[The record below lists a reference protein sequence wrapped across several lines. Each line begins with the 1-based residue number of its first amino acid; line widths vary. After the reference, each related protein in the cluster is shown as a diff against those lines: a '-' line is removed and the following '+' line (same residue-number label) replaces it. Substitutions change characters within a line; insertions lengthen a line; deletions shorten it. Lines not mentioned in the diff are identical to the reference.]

1 MVVRADYTSQEC
13 ILRSVDDSRR
23 SGDERCGG
31 VNVYIA
37 HKRENGRVQMLKAH
51 LEEVG
56 NLAAEFAA
64 PFGGERH
71 AERIG
76 LLHDLGKY
84 SKAGQRRM
92 TDPEHTAK
100 VDHATAGGQVA
111 GHLLNDVIAAFT
123 VTGHH
128 GGLMDMGSKAD
139 MEGATLMARM
149 RKKLTGDFDPS
160 AWKSE
165 ITLCTGRYVPEWLDL
180 KNAYQVHFYT
190 RMLFSCLVDA
200 DFLDTESFMQD
211 APPVRGGG
219 DPMEE
224 LLGRLKDYI
233 EPWMKD
239 TDVEINKKRSVVLR
253 SCLERAEVERG
264 MYTLT
269 VPTGGGKTVSSL
281 AFALSHA
288 VRFGLRRVIYVIPYT
303 SIIEQNAAVFARI
316 LGEDNVLEHHSNVD
330 FSEDEYDFTDQ
341 LGVRKRL
348 AAENWDAPI
357 VVTTAVQFFESLY
370 AAKTSR
376 CRKLHNLSDSVI
388 IFDEAQMIPLSYLR
402 PCVAAI
408 TELVRHYGVS
418 AVLCTATQPALD
430 NMIREFAPEMKIREI
445 CPEQREMVE
454 FFRRVSFVWEGETPD
469 EVLADQL
476 GGVDQGLCI
485 VNTRKR
491 AQQLFEL
498 LPEEGRFHLSTMMTP
513 EHRSRILCKI
523 KKRLEN
529 HQICRVISTS
539 LIEAGVDIDFPEVW
553 REEAG
558 LDSILQAAGRC
569 NREGKRRR
577 EESRVHVFKAEGKTL
592 RMIAQN
598 VSAMQMA
605 VDGTDEPDSPEIIR
619 AYFAT
624 LHRLRNEQLDAAAIL
639 EKCGRLAFRS
649 IAEAFQLIEGDTEA
663 IYIPTEENA
672 EMIELLRKGFASRG
686 LLRKLGRYAVNVYRD
701 HLKQLQSFGKIEDCG
716 GFYILTDQSMYGET
730 CGMSMEM
737 DAGAALW
744 I

>member
-1 MVVRADYTSQEC
+1 M
-13 ILRSVDDSRR
+13 
-23 SGDERCGG
+23 
-31 VNVYIA
+31 YIA
-37 HKRENGRVQMLKAH
+37 HKRENGLVQRLKDH

-56 NLAAEFAA
+56 NLAAEFAT
-64 PFGGERH
+64 PFGAEKH

-84 SKAGQRRM
+84 SIAGQRRM
-92 TDPEHTAK
+92 IDPEHTAK

-111 GHLLNDVIAAFT
+111 GQMLNDLIAAFA

-128 GGLMDMGSKAD
+128 GGLMDMGSRAD
-139 MEGATLMARM
+139 VEGATLMARM
-149 RKKLTGDFDPS
+149 RKNLTGDLDPS

-165 ITLCTGRYVPEWLDL
+165 IAVCTGRYVPEWLDL

-200 DFLDTESFMQD
+200 DFLDTERFMKD
-211 APPVRGGG
+211 VPPERGGG
-219 DPMEE
+219 DSMEE
-224 LLGRLKDYI
+224 LLGRLKDYV
-233 EPWMKD
+233 EPWLKD
-239 TDVEINKKRSVVLR
+239 TNVGINQRRSLILR
-253 SCLERAEVERG
+253 NCLEQAEVERG

-330 FSEDEYDFTDQ
+330 YSEDEYDSTNQ
-341 LGVRKRL
+341 LEVRKRL
-348 AAENWDAPI
+348 ATENWDAPVI
-357 VVTTAVQFFESLY
+357 VTTAVQFFESLY

-388 IFDEAQMIPLSYLR
+388 VFDEAQMIPLSYLR

-430 NMIREFAPEMKIREI
+430 NLIHEFAPEIKIREI
-445 CPEQREMVE
+445 CPEQSEMME
-454 FFRRVSFVWEGETPD
+454 FFRRVTFLWEGETPAM
-469 EVLADQL
+469 VLADRL
-476 GGVDQGLCI
+476 GEVDQVLCI

-498 LPEEGRFHLSTMMTP
+498 LPEEGRFHLSTMMAP
-513 EHRSRILCKI
+513 EHRSRMLCKI
-523 KKRLEN
+523 KQRLAA
-529 HQICRVISTS
+529 QQVCRVVSTS
-539 LIEAGVDIDFPEVW
+539 LIEAGVDVDFPEVW

-569 NREGKRRR
+569 NREGKRRKD
-577 EESRVHVFKAEGKTL
+577 ESRVHVFKAEGKTL

-598 VSAMQMA
+598 VSAMQM
-605 VDGTDEPDSPEIIR
+605 VVEGTDEPDAPEIIR
-619 AYFAT
+619 AYFEM

-639 EKCGRLAFRS
+639 EKSGKLAFGS
-649 IAEAFQLIEGDTEA
+649 IAEAFRLIGEDTEA
-663 IYIPTEENA
+663 VYIPTEENA
-672 EMIELLRKGFASRG
+672 EMIELLRKGIVSRW
-686 LLRKLGRYAVNVYRD
+686 LLRKLGRYAINVYRD
-701 HLKQLQSFGKIEDCG
+701 HLKQLEIFGKIEDCG
-716 GFYILTDQSMYGET
+716 GFYILADQSMYGEQ
-730 CGMSMEM
+730 CGLSVEM